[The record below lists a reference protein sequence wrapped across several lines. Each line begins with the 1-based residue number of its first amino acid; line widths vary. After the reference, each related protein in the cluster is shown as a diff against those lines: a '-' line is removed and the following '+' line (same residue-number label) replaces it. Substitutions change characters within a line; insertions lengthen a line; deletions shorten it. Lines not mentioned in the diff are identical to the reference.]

1 MTRISLKHTILI
13 PLSFI
18 FFPSLAQVLSL
29 QMAVQRGVTN
39 YGTVKARE
47 AYSRSSAALASQARR
62 EALPNL
68 VVSAQQDYG
77 TINGQNGPLYGF
89 GGYAVASSGLPL
101 PQQNWNAAFGAL
113 YLAHINW
120 EFFAFGRAHQRTQTA
135 VAAAN
140 RDEKDLEQEI
150 FKHKVKV
157 ASAYL
162 NLLAAQ
168 KLVFSYEKNLAR
180 ADTFR
185 QTIRAKALNGLVA
198 GVDSSHA
205 NAETSNA
212 QIALTKARDFE
223 QEQASQL
230 AMLMGEPLRPFA
242 LDSLFMSRIPGNAK
256 DVTPTDTHPVL
267 KWYASRIAVSDK
279 QTRYFKTFHYPSFS
293 AVGIIQTR
301 ASGFG
306 SNYAVNQADYTHDYA
321 TGISPTR
328 GNYLLGLAMTW
339 NLTQPVR
346 ISQQVAAQRYISQG
360 LKEEYDMANQQIGVQ
375 SQLANIKM
383 KYALD
388 NYREVGMQVKA
399 ASDAYLQ
406 KSVLYK
412 NGLTT
417 LVDLTQAM
425 YALVRAETD
434 RDVAYNN
441 VWQALLLQSAAAG
454 DFSLFESQ
462 L

>member
-1 MTRISLKHTILI
+1 MSLKHFVFIL
-13 PLSFI
+13 LSLI
-18 FFPSLAQVLSL
+18 YTPSRAQVLTLQQAVSL
-29 QMAVQRGVTN
+29 GVKN
-39 YGTVKARE
+39 YGTVKAKEDYAR
-47 AYSRSSAALASQARR
+47 ASAALASQARR
-62 EALPNL
+62 EALPN
-68 VVSAQQDYG
+68 VVLSAQQDYG

-89 GGYAVASSGLPL
+89 GGYAVSSSGLPL
-101 PQQNWNAAFGAL
+101 PQQNWNATFGAL
-113 YLAHINW
+113 YLANFNW

-135 VAAAN
+135 RAVAD
-140 RDEKDLEQEI
+140 RDEKDLEQET
-150 FKHKVKV
+150 FKQKVKI
-157 ASAYL
+157 AGAYL

-168 KLVFSYEKNLAR
+168 KLVYSYEKNLAR

-198 GVDSSHA
+198 GVDSSQA

-230 AMLMGEPLRPFA
+230 AMLMGEPLRAFS
-242 LDSLFMSRIPGNAK
+242 LDSFFMSRIPATQRGA
-256 DVTPTDTHPVL
+256 TPAESHPVL
-267 KWYASRIAVSDK
+267 KWYASRIDVSNK
-279 QTRYFKTFHYPSFS
+279 QMHYLKTFYYPTFS
-293 AVGIIQTR
+293 AVGILQKR

-306 SNYAVNQADYTHDYA
+306 SNYAVDQTDYTNDYL

-339 NLTQPVR
+339 NLTQPLR
-346 ISQQVAAQRYISQG
+346 TAQQVKAQRYISKG
-360 LKEEYDMANQQIGVQ
+360 LQDEYDMANQQIGVQ
-375 SQLANIKM
+375 GQLADTKM

-388 NYREVGMQVKA
+388 NYREVGVQVKA

-425 YALVRAETD
+425 YVLVRAETD
-434 RDVAYNN
+434 RDVAYSN